1 MISKNAAPASGV
13 HAEKPATAGKKL
25 RDRLKE
31 ITCLH
36 DSRHHMAA
44 ELPLEDICRQIFDHL
59 IPAMHFPAIASAII
73 ELDGRRF
80 TSENYREGC
89 KHELQANIA
98 VLDRLCGHLHVFY
111 PSNTSFLLPEEQE
124 LIDAIATDL
133 ERWLKEINCLC
144 EIRRGAELELSLE
157 EVCRQIFEHLIPALQ
172 WPESATVV
180 IELDDR
186 RFVRGGHEHGTTHEL
201 HSTISAN
208 NKLSERRMTH
218 ELQSNITVNNRL
230 CGRLRVVYPE
240 DTAFLLPEEQELIDA
255 IASDLERW
263 LKEVNCLYEIR
274 RGVGLE
280 LPVKDVCQ
288 EIFKHLVPALQ
299 FPEAAVVIELNGERF
314 ATSTH
319 EQGLT
324 HELHSRISAD
334 NKPFGQLRVFYPLD
348 KAFLIPEEQRLID
361 AVAIEL
367 EKWIEARKINENLG
381 ERLKEITC
389 LYEIRRSLALE
400 LSLDSVCQHIF
411 THLIPAM
418 QFPEIATAIVELD
431 GRRFTSENRAQGLT
445 HELKSNITVNRRL
458 CGQLQVFYPEDKS
471 FLIPEEQR
479 LIDTVAGDLEKWLE
493 GKRLEQTLVS
503 LAEEHQHTIGREL
516 HDNLGQ
522 QIAAI
527 GYQAEALEQDMS
539 ASGSAEA
546 AKVAASIAAQAQDAV
561 ARCRQLAHGLLPF
574 ELETYGLLV
583 ALQALANR
591 VADVY
596 KISCQFIDRND
607 VAMNDNKIALN
618 LYRIA
623 QEAISNAIRHGGA
636 RHIVISLG
644 SGSGILCLSICD
656 DGSGISGIDTERGS
670 TVGVGI
676 KIMHYRARQLGATLK
691 FLRQPGGGT
700 EVRLEMLMVQEPQV
714 WKP

>member
-1 MISKNAAPASGV
+1 MIDDKAAPATNIQV
-13 HAEKPATAGKKL
+13 ENPASAGKKL
-25 RDRLKE
+25 REQLKE
-31 ITCLH
+31 ITSLH
-36 DSRHHMAA
+36 ESRRRLAA

-59 IPAMHFPAIASAII
+59 IPAMHFPAIASAMV

-80 TSENYREGC
+80 ASENYSEGG

-98 VLDRLCGHLHVFY
+98 VLDRLCGRLRVFY

-133 ERWLKEINCLC
+133 ERWLKEINCLY
-144 EIRRGAELELSLE
+144 EIRQGAELELSLE

-172 WPESATVV
+172 WPEAATVV

-186 RFVRGGHEHGTTHEL
+186 RFVREGHEHGSTHEL
-201 HSTISAN
+201 HSKIIADN
-208 NKLSERRMTH
+208 RLSERRMTH
-218 ELQSNITVNNRL
+218 ELQSNITVNNGLRGCLRL
-230 CGRLRVVYPE
+230 VYPE
-240 DTAFLLPEEQELIDA
+240 DMAFLLPEEQELIDA
-255 IASDLERW
+255 IAGDLQRW
-263 LKEVNCLYEIR
+263 LKQVNCLYEIR

-280 LPVKDVCQ
+280 LPLKDVCQ

-314 ATSTH
+314 ATSTNA
-319 EQGLT
+319 QGLT
-324 HELHSRISAD
+324 HELHSKISAD

-367 EKWIEARKINENLG
+367 EKRVEARKINETLG
-381 ERLKEITC
+381 KRLREITC
-389 LYEIRRSLALE
+389 LYEIRRSVALE

-431 GRRFTSENRAQGLT
+431 GRRFTSGNHVQGLT
-445 HELKSNITVNRRL
+445 HELKSNITVNRRP
-458 CGQLQVFYPEDKS
+458 CGQLQVFYPEDKP

-479 LIDTVAGDLEKWLE
+479 LIDAVAGDLEKWLE
-493 GKRLEQTLVS
+493 GKRLEQTLIS
-503 LAEEHQHTIGREL
+503 MAEEHQHTIGREL

-527 GYQAEALEQDMS
+527 GYQAEALEQDIS

-561 ARCRQLAHGLLPF
+561 TRCKQLAHGLLPF

-596 KISCQFIDRND
+596 KISCKFIDRND
-607 VAMNDNKIALN
+607 VAINDNKIALN

-623 QEAISNAIRHGGA
+623 QEATSNAIRHGSA
-636 RHIVISLG
+636 HHIVISVG
-644 SGSGILCLSICD
+644 SDSGVLCLSICD

-676 KIMHYRARQLGATLK
+676 KIMHYRARQLGAALK
-691 FLRQPGGGT
+691 FLPHPEGGT
-700 EVRLEMLMVQEPQV
+700 EVRLEMLIVQEPQV
-714 WKP
+714 GKP